1 MSFKIRVLGLSMMGI
16 VMSGALVVLAV
27 VLQKEELRTQITEE
41 VISGG
46 RDECGK
52 IAKDVYLMLRASHDQ
67 IGKRVESNLNVVR
80 ELIRADGGIALAEG
94 KVSWKAINQVT
105 KAERTVE
112 LAKMELGSKWL
123 GQTWDPN
130 ESVPVVDKV
139 KLLAGG
145 TCTIFQ
151 RMNEAGDLLRVCTNV
166 QAKGGKRAI
175 GTYIPAVT
183 PDGAPN
189 PVVAAV
195 LRGETYVG
203 RALVVNDWYITA
215 YAPLYDAQKKVI
227 GAIYCGIRHEDE
239 IASVRQGIMD
249 IVVGK
254 TGYAFVLGGSGDHKG
269 RYVISHKGKRDGEM
283 IWDAKDAEGR
293 LFIQSAIQKALA
305 TTNGNCDFERYAWR
319 NEGEKLAREKIS
331 AVTYFEPWDWVIG
344 VGTYE
349 DDFQDAV
356 AKVDHGLGQL
366 TLWAVLAAVASL
378 AACGAFA
385 WFSANRMSRP
395 LLKTVAVMETVAGGD
410 YSQRLDIA
418 SNDEFG
424 RMAVAINTA
433 VEATDKAMKAVKE
446 AAQREKQLQE
456 ERAEAER
463 RQAEAE
469 RLQQAE
475 ETQREQQR
483 LAAEHQRQE
492 EEAAKER
499 QRAELERQA
508 AETLRRKVGHLLHVV
523 GAAARGDLTQKVVV
537 EGDEP
542 VDQLATAIQKMLDE
556 LAAIIGQVT
565 QSADQF
571 TEGARVFADSSQSLA
586 QGAQVQSSSV
596 DEMNISVEGLARS
609 IELVRTNAQNADQMA
624 QQANQL
630 AERSGTTVQKS
641 VDAMQLIR
649 ASSQQIGEIIQVIS
663 EIASQTNLLALNAAI
678 EAARAGEHGMG
689 FAVVA
694 DEVRKLA
701 ERSNQ
706 AAREIST
713 LIQEST
719 ARVEEGAELSNETG
733 SALKQIFEAV
743 EATARKI
750 GEIAAATAEQ
760 ASNAEDVAKAIK
772 RVAEVTEQTAAGSE
786 EMAAGSE
793 ELGAQA
799 VSLRELV
806 SRFKV

>member
-1 MSFKIRVLGLSMMGI
+1 MSFKIRILGLSVMGI

-27 VLQKEELRTQITEE
+27 VVQKTELREEITQE
-41 VISGG
+41 VINGG
-46 RDECGK
+46 RDQC
-52 IAKDVYLMLRASHDQ
+52 AKVARDVYLMLRASHDQ
-67 IGKRVESNLNVVR
+67 ITKRVEGNLNVVR
-80 ELIRADGGIALAEG
+80 ELIRAEGGIGLAEDQ
-94 KVSWKAINQVT
+94 VAWNAVNQVT
-105 KAERTVE
+105 QEERKVE
-112 LAKMELGSKWL
+112 LAKLRLGSTWL
-123 GQTWDPN
+123 GQNRDPN
-130 ESVPVVDKV
+130 ENAPVVDKV

-166 QAKGGKRAI
+166 QDKAGKRAI
-175 GTYIPAVT
+175 GTYIPAVG
-183 PDGAPN
+183 PDGRPN

-215 YAPLYDAQKKVI
+215 YAPLYDPQRKII
-227 GAIYCGIRHEDE
+227 GAIYCGLRHADE

-254 TGYAFVLGGSGDHKG
+254 TGYAFVLGGSGNHQG
-269 RYVISHKGKRDGEM
+269 HYIISQKGKRDGEN
-283 IWDAKDAEGR
+283 IWEAKDADGGF
-293 LFIQSAIQKALA
+293 FIQSLTKKALA
-305 TTNGNCDFERYAWR
+305 TRPGDCDFERYSWR
-319 NEGEKLAREKIS
+319 NAGDAQARWKVT

-344 VGTYE
+344 VGAYE

-356 AKVDHGLGQL
+356 AKVDRGLGQL

-378 AACGAFA
+378 VLCGGLS
-385 WFSANRMSRP
+385 WISANRMSRP
-395 LLKTVAVMETVAGGD
+395 LLKTVAAMEIVAAGD
-410 YSQRLDIA
+410 YSQRLDT
-418 SNDEFG
+418 SSKDEFG
-424 RMAVAINTA
+424 RMAVAINAA
-433 VEATDKAMKAVKE
+433 VEATDKALHAVKE
-446 AAQREKQLQE
+446 AAQREQQLQE

-463 RQAEAE
+463 RQAEAQ

-475 ETQREQQR
+475 EAQRERQR
-483 LAAEHQRQE
+483 LDAERQRQE

-499 QRAELERQA
+499 QRADADRQA
-508 AETLRRKVGHLLHVV
+508 AATLRRKVDQLLDAV
-523 GAAARGDLTQKVVV
+523 GAATRGDLTRKVVV

-542 VDQLATAIQKMLDE
+542 VDQLAAAIEQMLAE
-556 LAAIIGQVT
+556 LAGIIGQVT

-586 QGAQVQSSSV
+586 QGAQVQSEGV
-596 DEMNISVEGLARS
+596 DEMNTLVDGLTRS
-609 IELVRTNAQNADQMA
+609 IESVKTNAHNANQIA

-630 AERSGTTVQKS
+630 AERGGEAVQKS
-641 VDAMQLIR
+641 VDSMELIR
-649 ASSQQIGEIIQVIS
+649 TSSQQIGEIIQVIS

-713 LIQEST
+713 LIQESG
-719 ARVEEGAELSNETG
+719 ARVEEGAKLSQETG
-733 SALKQIFEAV
+733 GTLKQIFDAI
-743 EATARKI
+743 EATAEKI
-750 GEIAAATAEQ
+750 GEIADATNAQAASAH
-760 ASNAEDVAKAIK
+760 DVAQTIQ
-772 RVAEVTEQTAAGSE
+772 RVAHVNEQTAAGSE
-786 EMAAGSE
+786 EMAASSE

-799 VSLRELV
+799 VALRELV